1 METQQMETVAQMN
14 AGQNSDLLVQEVT
27 LPGMIL
33 VMKPVGMEE
42 TFISERVMM
51 EILEQEM
58 VVTILH
64 VMFLEDLVVNTT
76 I

>member
-1 METQQMETVAQMN
+1 METVAQMN